1 MWSPS
6 SEDKAAWSAVGGV
19 VTAITGGGAI
29 AWGVAAASNHS
40 GLPVWPVYPFGAF
53 VIAGLYIALAPL
65 LHRWPWRREESF
77 ARELRALRR
86 DGQSL
91 LDELP
96 GTVADFA
103 PFESHVDACRDRMEA
118 VLLDA
123 APEFVTRLRG
133 LDGYW
138 DSKMDG
144 IPRIGG
150 PRFVDTYLSD
160 LLAILDDAIAVVRK

>member
-1 MWSPS
+1 VKS
-6 SEDKAAWSAVGGV
+6 D
-19 VTAITGGGAI
+19 TQRR
-29 AWGVAAASNHS
+29 
-40 GLPVWPVYPFGAF
+40 FGA
-53 VIAGLYIALAPL
+53 LALKSRSTRSGARVDCPSRIVVRRFL
-65 LHRWPWRREESF
+65 PRTAPWRREESF

-96 GTVADFA
+96 ETVADFA